1 MLDIRSIINYPL
13 YWFSM
18 KHIAVLTSG
27 GDAPGMNAAIRAIVR
42 SAAHNEIKVSGVF
55 NGYQGLIEDNFAD
68 LNTRSVSNIIQLGG
82 TILRS
87 ARSEEFYQ
95 PAARARAAT
104 ALKNRAVDGLLI
116 IGGDGSFR
124 GASQLSIE
132 HEIPVIGIPATI
144 DNDIFGT
151 DLSIGFDTAINV
163 ALDFVDRLRDT
174 AASHDRLFLVELMG
188 RDSGNLALHVGLGG
202 GAEAILLPEQNLQ
215 GEQAAELVMQAKQ
228 PGKSSSIVI
237 VAEGAYEGGAIALQD
252 SIRQRCEF
260 EVRSSILGHVIR
272 GGSPSTQDRV
282 FASRLGYEAVMQLKA
297 GKGSLMIGIDKGETV
312 LVPFEMTC
320 SNVKDI
326 DWHLHHIAQIT
337 SQ

>member
-1 MLDIRSIINYPL
+1 ME
-13 YWFSM
+13 
-18 KHIAVLTSG
+18 HIAVLTSG
-27 GDAPGMNAAIRAIVR
+27 GDAPGMNAALRSIVR
-42 SAAHNEIKVSGVF
+42 SAAHYGIRVSGVL
-55 NGYQGLIEDNFAD
+55 NGYLGLLEDNFVD

-87 ARSEEFYQ
+87 ARCEQFYD
-95 PAARARAAT
+95 PAERARAAT
-104 ALKNRAVDGLLI
+104 TLTNQAIDGLVV

-124 GASQLSIE
+124 GASRLSIE
-132 HEIPVIGIPATI
+132 HEVPVIGIPATI
-144 DNDIFGT
+144 DNDIYGT

-174 AASHDRLFLVELMG
+174 AASHDRLFLVEVMG

-215 GEQAAELVMQAKQ
+215 TKEAAQLVIQAKQ

-237 VAEGAYEGGAIALQD
+237 VAEGAYEGGVIALQE
-252 SIRQRCEF
+252 SIRQHCGF

-282 FASRLGYEAVMQLKA
+282 FASRLGYESVRKLKA
-297 GKGSLMIGIDKGETV
+297 GEYNIMIGTRKGEIV
-312 LVPFEMTC
+312 LVPFGIVTA
-320 SNVKDI
+320 NVKDI
-326 DWHLHHIAQIT
+326 DWDLLQIAEIT